1 MKSKSSRLVQVGALL
16 AGATLLLTACGSGGG
31 GADPTDGAAATN
43 ELTFV
48 TFGSAF
54 QEAQEQAFV
63 DPFTAETGATVTVDS
78 PTDLSKLK
86 VMAET
91 GDPDW
96 DVYLAGSAE
105 SFAYCGT
112 LFEKIDFT
120 NIDKADFAE
129 GTVSDCGVP
138 VDTYSYLVAYNTEA
152 YGDNP
157 PTSIEDFFDLEK
169 FPGTRAMS
177 GDPAEGNLELALLAD
192 GVERSDLYPL
202 DYDRAFGKLDG
213 IKDETIFWSSGAE
226 QVEMMESKRADMVL
240 AWSGRAF
247 EAVANG
253 ATYAP
258 MWDQNAYHWASLA
271 IVKGSKNVKISQQ
284 FIDYAVSPEPQ
295 ALFAES
301 IAYGA
306 ANLTA
311 TPKLNP
317 ESAEW
322 DSGAADHRS
331 QSWSIDP
338 TWWGKNAEDVL
349 SRWTA
354 WTAG

>member
-1 MKSKSSRLVQVGALL
+1 MLKVGAML
-16 AGATLLLTACGSGGG
+16 AGAALVLTACSSNDSPAPGDAESSKSM
-31 GADPTDGAAATN
+31 
-43 ELTFV
+43 TFV

-63 DPFTAETGATVTVDS
+63 DPFAAETGAEISVDS

-86 VMAET
+86 VMVEA
-91 GDPDW
+91 GDPEW

-112 LFEKIDFT
+112 LFEKLDYS

-138 VDTYSYLVAYNTEA
+138 VDTYSYLVAYNTEK

-157 PTSIEDFFDLEK
+157 PTSIADFFDLEK

-192 GVERSDLYPL
+192 GVDASSLYPL
-202 DYDRAFGKLDG
+202 DYDRAFAKLDE
-213 IKDETIFWSSGAE
+213 IKDETVFWAAGAE
-226 QVEMMESKRADMVL
+226 QVEMLQSNRVDMALV
-240 AWSGRAF
+240 WSGRAF
-247 EAVANG
+247 EAVSGG
-253 ATYAP
+253 ATFAP
-258 MWDQNAYHWASLA
+258 MWQDNAYHWASLA
-271 IVKGSKNVKISQQ
+271 IVKGSANADIAQQ
-284 FIDYAVSPEPQ
+284 FIDYSVSTEPQ
-295 ALFAES
+295 AAFAEA

-306 ANLTA
+306 ANLRA
-311 TPKLNP
+311 EPKLNP
-317 ESAEW
+317 DAADW

-331 QSWSIDP
+331 VSWSIDP
-338 TWWGKNAEDVL
+338 KWWGENAEEVL

>member
-1 MKSKSSRLVQVGALL
+1 MATAGALL
-16 AGATLLLTACGSGGG
+16 AGAAVFLTACAGSDAGGDSAG
-31 GADPTDGAAATN
+31 GSDAASQ
-43 ELTFV
+43 EFTFV

-54 QEAQEQAFV
+54 QEAQEVAFV
-63 DPFTAETGATVTVDS
+63 DPFSADTGAQVTVDS

-91 GDPDW
+91 GNPDW

-112 LFEKIDFT
+112 LFEKLDFS

-152 YGDNP
+152 YGDAP
-157 PTSIEDFFDLEK
+157 PTSLEDFFNLEK

-192 GVERSDLYPL
+192 GVERADLYPL
-202 DYDRAFGKLDG
+202 DYDRAFNKLDG

-226 QVEMMESKRADMVL
+226 QVEMMESGRADMVL

-247 EAVANG
+247 EAAQNG

-258 MWDQNAYHWASLA
+258 VWDKNAYHWASLA
-271 IVKGSKNVKISQQ
+271 IVKGSQNAEISQQ

-306 ANLTA
+306 ANLNA

-338 TWWGKNAEDVL
+338 EWWGENADDVL

>member
-1 MKSKSSRLVQVGALL
+1 MKSRTSRAVQVGALL
-16 AGATLLLTACGSGGG
+16 AGATLLLTACSGGSGEA
-31 GADPTDGAAATN
+31 GAGEGEAASN

-54 QEAQEQAFV
+54 QEAQEVAFV
-63 DPFTAETGATVTVDS
+63 DPFMAETGAKVTVDS

-112 LFEKIDFT
+112 LFEKLDFT
-120 NIDKADFAE
+120 NINKADFAE

-152 YGDNP
+152 YGDAP

-192 GVERSDLYPL
+192 GVDRADLYPL
-202 DYDRAFGKLDG
+202 DYDRAFAKLDEV
-213 IKDETIFWSSGAE
+213 KADTIFWSSGAE
-226 QVEMMESKRADMVL
+226 QVEMMESNRADMVL

-247 EAVANG
+247 EAVQNG
-253 ATYAP
+253 ATFAP

-271 IVKGSKNVKISQQ
+271 IVKGSPNADISQQ

-306 ANLTA
+306 ANLNA
-311 TPKLNP
+311 VPKLNP

-322 DSGAADHRS
+322 DSGAEDHRS

-338 TWWGKNAEDVL
+338 TWWGANAEDVL